1 MLNRFF
7 VTGYTGKD
15 LKKSIQGEK
24 SYMYFNVG
32 SKRDYKNTE
41 GQYDT
46 DWISFV
52 AYDAIAD
59 LLDGVEKG
67 TLLTIEGRITSFEKV
82 ENGKVKQ
89 HQSLVT
95 KKVDFLSPKTNNQ
108 PKGAQN

>member
-15 LKKSIQGEK
+15 LKKTIQGEK
-24 SYMYFNVG
+24 SYMYFNIG

-52 AYDAIAD
+52 AYDALAD

-67 TLLTIEGRITSFEKV
+67 TLLTIEGRITSFDKV
-82 ENGKVKQ
+82 ENGKAKQ
-89 HQSLVT
+89 YQALVAR
-95 KKVDFLSPKTNNQ
+95 KVDFLSPKTNNLQ
-108 PKGAQN
+108 KGAHE